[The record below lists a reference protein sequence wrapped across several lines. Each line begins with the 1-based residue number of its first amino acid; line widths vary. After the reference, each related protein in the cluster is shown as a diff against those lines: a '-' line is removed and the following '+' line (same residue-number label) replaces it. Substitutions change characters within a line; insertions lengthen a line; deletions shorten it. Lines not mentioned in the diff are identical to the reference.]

1 MVIDM
6 KNVKKIFLKLL
17 KTDEEVA
24 QEIIRII
31 SEKSDRK
38 SLSENKKITA
48 RVKSQNS
55 ANQESLQS
63 TISSD
68 KFNKYEE
75 IDKIYSDF
83 CSLDSQIL
91 VSLSNTIDTTDVN
104 TFIVS
109 SSQLENIKTLWEY
122 IKQQL
127 DNADLHD
134 ISILKNTFD
143 YFFSTYN
150 RYKKVYS
157 MLEVKPGDEYDYDIH
172 SKGSNSNSS
181 GIISEVL
188 LQGYKND
195 ITGKTEAKSVV
206 RV

>member
-1 MVIDM
+1 MS
-6 KNVKKIFLKLL
+6 
-17 KTDEEVA
+17 DE
-24 QEIIRII
+24 
-31 SEKSDRK
+31 
-38 SLSENKKITA
+38 LG
-48 RVKSQNS
+48 
-55 ANQESLQS
+55 
-63 TISSD
+63 
-68 KFNKYEE
+68 KYKE

-83 CSLDSQIL
+83 CSLDRQIL
-91 VSLSNTIDTTDVN
+91 LSLSNTIDITDVN

-195 ITGKTEAKSVV
+195 ITGKIEAKSVV

>member
-1 MVIDM
+1 MQEL
-6 KNVKKIFLKLL
+6 KKEFIKLL
-17 KTDEEVA
+17 KSNDKEIIK
-24 QEIIRII
+24 EIIRIV
-31 SEKSDRK
+31 
-38 SLSENKKITA
+38 SENKEFYEKRMPTKRKIIAKRKKQKPETH
-48 RVKSQNS
+48 
-55 ANQESLQS
+55 ESL
-63 TISSD
+63 ILSD
-68 KFNKYEE
+68 ELGKYKE

-83 CSLDSQIL
+83 CSLDRQIL
-91 VSLSNTIDTTDVN
+91 LSLSNTIDITDVN

-195 ITGKTEAKSVV
+195 ITGKIEAKSVV

>member
-1 MVIDM
+1 MQEL
-6 KNVKKIFLKLL
+6 KKEFIKLL
-17 KTDEEVA
+17 KSNDKEIIK
-24 QEIIRII
+24 EIIRIV
-31 SEKSDRK
+31 
-38 SLSENKKITA
+38 SENKEFYEKRMPTKRKIIAKRKKQKPETH
-48 RVKSQNS
+48 
-55 ANQESLQS
+55 ESL
-63 TISSD
+63 ILSD
-68 KFNKYEE
+68 ELGKYKE

-83 CSLDSQIL
+83 CSLDRQIL
-91 VSLSNTIDTTDVN
+91 LSLSNTIDITDVN

-127 DNADLHD
+127 DNAALHD